1 MEIND
6 DGSIKGESFS
16 KVRFPYPY
24 PNYGIETYAQYRHRV
39 DELVKQGFHLGD
51 LGWGNYDA
59 YCKGS
64 GCYEG
69 VDSNEIMKL

>member
-6 DGSIKGESFS
+6 DGSIKGRSFS

-24 PNYGIETYAQYRHRV
+24 PNYGIETYAQYRSRV
-39 DELVKQGFHLGD
+39 DAIVKQGFHLGD
-51 LGWGNYDA
+51 LLWGSYDV

-64 GCYEG
+64 GSYVG
-69 VDSNEIMKL
+69 VDSNDLIK